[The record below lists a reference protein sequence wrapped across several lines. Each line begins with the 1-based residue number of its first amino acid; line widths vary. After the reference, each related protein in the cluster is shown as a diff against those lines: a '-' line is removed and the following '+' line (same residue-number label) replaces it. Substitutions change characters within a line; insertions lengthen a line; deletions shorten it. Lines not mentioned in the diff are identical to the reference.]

1 MEAAGCSET
10 AISYEVTRRHGAK
23 DNLYIYRLENLV
35 SCYELYRCILNASF
49 GCEVEE
55 DRYKLLGIGF
65 YPAPPSC

>member
-10 AISYEVTRRHGAK
+10 AISYEVTRRHGGK
-23 DNLYIYRLENLV
+23 DNLYIYGLENLV
-35 SCYELYRCILNASF
+35 SCILNASL

-55 DRYKLLGIGF
+55 DRYKFLGIGF